1 MGKITC
7 ELDKLILLN
16 YEGFL
21 KIAKKHDKWIRIS
34 TRPWML
40 ARLSTA
46 TFLHERFDKMVSG
59 LSDAYS
65 ILRLRLHPEDDGV
78 WEPPSE
84 FKRKTTKYWIKPEN
98 VLSVKCSMV
107 KHFPVLIFGRKL
119 SVGAAGGANQPS
131 DSSLI
136 SSVYLDNASLD
147 IYHTRIDRL
156 DGATLFRFRWYGQ
169 CSGPNHS
176 VYVERK
182 THRGPEKKKEG
193 LASMKERFAVKWSDI
208 CDLLNG
214 TLDLKARVEEPL
226 RAANTSEEE
235 IAYAMNL
242 ANECQQEIVARCL
255 RPVISTI
262 YYRTSFQLNS
272 CNTVRSTM
280 DCQLRMMDE
289 ECTRSS
295 LGPGEWFQP
304 LSNEHL
310 KDVHEF
316 PFSVLEFKLQGP
328 APDWVK
334 ALIESGKI
342 TQCEKFSKYLHSI
355 VALGH
360 PVQKPPHWLGDNHKF
375 VLHPAADSSVS
386 GNSSNCGSA
395 PASSGPPSGPSSGPP
410 SVAGAGPSTPPSSV
424 LADGDAAEL
433 RSRASLLAKE
443 AGMSDAASTGGP
455 SSAPDSS
462 ASSEHGGGS
471 TDGAPDSSS
480 GPSGPNSSDESDKKN
495 KKDKRKDKDKKE
507 KEKEKEKELPPRK
520 DKDRKDKGDKSD
532 KSDKEDRK
540 SDKDSKSDREDDS
553 QPRIAK
559 TLVRKRVDP
568 KTLFANERTMLQWL
582 NMAVLLVFT
591 SLALLATSTVIT
603 NNGSS
608 STDVKA
614 MASGAQLCG
623 AILAPA
629 AILVMLYAMWQY
641 YWRISRITDPDEDA
655 RFEDKFGPLVLV
667 FMIIVVCSV
676 AIGISVNRFNWSH
689 FIHRGAAPAI
699 IAASDNGSDA
709 PPQVYTQSV
718 QFGGPKSS
726 IMLLQASSQSGVH
739 LAPLSWAVA
748 GFCICMFATVLV
760 TSRSPLFVAY
770 RRRVWRQLRGEHAGQ
785 LSEEEDYGL
794 LQTSK
799 YEAALS
805 RGSGLAQQGSA
816 GGYGTGQAGAALA
829 YSKPAAAD
837 AHVVDVPEPAAPS
850 PRAGADAAAEQRRW
864 EQLCAINLPA
874 DRVRLHASQVP
885 FDMV

>member
-1 MGKITC
+1 MHGACEQQAEPAGRPPAEQADELGKSAC

-21 KIAKKHDKWIRIS
+21 KIAKKHDKWIRVS

-46 TFLHERFDKMVSG
+46 AFLHERFDRIVSG
-59 LSDAYS
+59 LSDVYS
-65 ILRLRLHPEDDGV
+65 ILRLRLHPEEGGV
-78 WEPPSE
+78 WEPPLE
-84 FKRKTTKYWIKPEN
+84 FKRKTTKYWVKPED
-98 VLSVKCSMV
+98 VLGVKCTMV

-119 SVGAAGGANQPS
+119 SVGDAGGSDQPS

-136 SSVYLDNASLD
+136 SSVYLDNAALD
-147 IYHTRIDRL
+147 IYHTRIDRV
-156 DGATLFRFRWYGQ
+156 DGATLFRVRWYGQ
-169 CSGPNHS
+169 CTGPEHM

-182 THRGPEKKKEG
+182 THRGPEKKKQG
-193 LASMKERFAVKWSDI
+193 VASMKERFAVRWADVSP
-208 CDLLNG
+208 LLNG
-214 TLDLKARVEEPL
+214 TLDVAARVEAPL
-226 RAANTSEEE
+226 RAVHTSEEE
-235 IAYAMNL
+235 VAYAVGL
-242 ANECQQEIVARCL
+242 ANECQREIVARGL
-255 RPVISTI
+255 QPVTTTI

-289 ECTRSS
+289 ERTRGG
-295 LGPGEWFQP
+295 LAPGEWFRP

-310 KDVHEF
+310 KPVHEF

-334 ALIESGKI
+334 ALIDSGKI
-342 TQCEKFSKYLHSI
+342 IQCEKFSKYLHSI

-360 PVQKPPHWLGDNHKF
+360 PVQRPPHWLGENHTF
-375 VLHPAADSSVS
+375 VLHPSTESAVDSSDFD
-386 GNSSNCGSA
+386 CTPPQSA
-395 PASSGPPSGPSSGPP
+395 PP
-410 SVAGAGPSTPPSSV
+410 SVPRLVASTGPSTPPASV
-424 LADGDAAEL
+424 LAGGEPAER
-433 RSRASLLAKE
+433 RSRAALLPKV
-443 AGMSDAASTGGP
+443 AGLADAASTGGGP
-455 SSAPDSS
+455 SST
-462 ASSEHGGGS
+462 SSEHGGSS
-471 TDGAPDSSS
+471 TDGAPGSAST
-480 GPSGPNSSDESDKKN
+480 PSGPVSSDEGDK
-495 KKDKRKDKDKKE
+495 KKE
-507 KEKEKEKELPPRK
+507 KKEKDKEKSKKDQEKEPPPPPPPPRKEKERKEKER
-520 DKDRKDKGDKSD
+520 DR
-532 KSDKEDRK
+532 
-540 SDKDSKSDREDDS
+540 SDREDERE
-553 QPRIAK
+553 PRVAK

-603 NNGSS
+603 NTGNSS
-608 STDVKA
+608 SDVKA

-689 FIHRGAAPAI
+689 FIHPSAPATTV
-699 IAASDNGSDA
+699 AADGSDGHRQQQA
-709 PPQVYTQSV
+709 PQGSAQGV
-718 QFGGPKSS
+718 QFSGPKSS
-726 IMLLQASSQSGVH
+726 VMLMQASGGPGMH
-739 LAPLSWAVA
+739 LALISWAVA
-748 GFCICMFATVLV
+748 GFCVCVFATTVAV
-760 TSRSPLFVAY
+760 SRAPLFVAY
-770 RRRVWRQLRGEHAGQ
+770 RRHVMRQLSGEHAGQ

-794 LQTSK
+794 LQSSK
-799 YEAALS
+799 YEAIN
-805 RGSGLAQQGSA
+805 GGLLQQGSS
-816 GGYGTGQAGAALA
+816 GSYGTGQDDAALA
-829 YSKPAAAD
+829 YKPPPPE
-837 AHVVDVPEPAAPS
+837 AHVVDVVEAAQS
-850 PRAGADAAAEQRRW
+850 PRAAAAEQLRW

-885 FDMV
+885 IAV